1 MHFQGCFY
9 AKIYLID
16 QIFDKRPDNGKFKNI
31 LKYQYI
37 Q

>member
-9 AKIYLID
+9 ANIYLID
-16 QIFDKRPDNGKFKNI
+16 QIFDKRPDNGKLKNI